1 VANERNRLPA
11 VGQVASADFLPVEVK
26 ELHDGR
32 RNRHKLAILT
42 LAVTMVCVSALAAS
56 NFALSVATESLAA
69 ERNATEKIQVAQS
82 SYSDIISLMHESRVL
97 GLAYY
102 IASEPEVNWPAL
114 VGVILKPLSGGAKIT
129 SIDLVGTSSGSAADT
144 APLSGQS
151 ITVTVDVNLTGN
163 TYEAVEYFLLDA
175 RQWPGY
181 SNSEVKDLHKTAGG
195 YVATL
200 DIHLGLQA
208 LVDDEKHRQVLE
220 DRLVK

>member
-42 LAVTMVCVSALAAS
+42 LAVTLVCVSALATS
-56 NFALSVATESLAA
+56 NVALSVATESLAA
-69 ERNATEKIQVAQS
+69 ERTATEKIQVAQS
-82 SYSDIISLMHESRVL
+82 SYADIISLMHESRVL

-102 IASEPEVNWPAL
+102 IASEPEVNWPTL
-114 VGVILKPLSGGAKIT
+114 IGVILKPLSGGAKIT
-129 SIDLVGTSSGSAADT
+129 SIDLVGTSSGTTADT

-181 SNSEVKDLHKTAGG
+181 SNAEVKDLHKTAGG